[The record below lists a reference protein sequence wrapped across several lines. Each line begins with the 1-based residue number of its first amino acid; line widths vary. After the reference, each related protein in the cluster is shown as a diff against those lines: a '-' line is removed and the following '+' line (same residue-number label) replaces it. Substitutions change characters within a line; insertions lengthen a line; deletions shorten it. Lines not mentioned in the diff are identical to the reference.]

1 MQRRGRIRG
10 PGVACVQVACVQ
22 KVMRTS
28 HRVMTAVYG
37 TPARHPAERNRIRRF
52 RLKRPPPAA

>member
-10 PGVACVQVACVQ
+10 PGVACVQEI
-22 KVMRTS
+22 MRTS